1 MSTSVSV
8 TPKSSANRV
17 SVTAKSNPPVKKAVN
32 VKPTVTKKSANESD
46 DSKAIQT
53 KEKVVL
59 EAKVKDLDAKA
70 EPKKRRRPRIRPFS
84 EIHAQISEDCNVSY
98 KRLQSVVRSLKS
110 LESAHTRELNS
121 SKTRTSSTRTP
132 TIVFDEALVSYFR
145 DRLLSHG
152 LLNVTRKQGDTE
164 VTVDLSDLSSETRVH
179 RTDATQLY
187 TKAFR
192 QHNMLNPE
200 DKRFINYQG
209 DKDLVNLLTTGDYK
223 PELEEDVQKI
233 RDGTLELTIFNIQR
247 YGSHH
252 ISKAPL
258 AEKTE
263 KTEKAE

>member
-8 TPKSSANRV
+8 TPKSTATRV
-17 SVTAKSNPPVKKAVN
+17 SVTAKSTPPVKKAVN
-32 VKPTVTKKSANESD
+32 VKPTVTKKAAKESD

-59 EAKVKDLDAKA
+59 GVKNTENA

-84 EIHAQISEDCNVSY
+84 EIHAQISEDCTVSY

-110 LESAHTRELNS
+110 LESAHNRELNS
-121 SKTRTSSTRTP
+121 SKTRTSTTRTP

-152 LLNVTRKQGDTE
+152 LLNVTRKQGDSE
-164 VTVDLSDLSSETRVH
+164 ITVDLSDLSTETRVH

-192 QHNMLNPE
+192 QHNMLNPD
-200 DKRFINYQG
+200 DKRFINYQN
-209 DKDLVNLLTTGDYK
+209 DQDLVNLLTTGGYK

-233 RDGTLELTIFNIQR
+233 RDGTLELTIFNLQR
-247 YGSHH
+247 YGSHR

-258 AEKTE
+258 PEKQE
-263 KTEKAE
+263 